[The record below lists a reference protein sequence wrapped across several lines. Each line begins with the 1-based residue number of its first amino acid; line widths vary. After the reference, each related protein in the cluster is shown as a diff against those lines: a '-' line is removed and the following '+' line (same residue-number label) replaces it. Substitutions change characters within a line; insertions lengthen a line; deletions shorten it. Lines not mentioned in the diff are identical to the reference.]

1 MEMLL
6 DVWKNFDYSNLL
18 GGIPLFKIVLA
29 FVILVIT
36 QFFRKL
42 ISNII
47 VTFIERLTAKTETTI
62 DDELIAIIKPALN
75 LVVLVFGVWLA
86 QAILAEELGPQLTA
100 NIDKIVNFIVIVLV
114 GYVIFRAASLLGRVM
129 ANSIL
134 KTETE
139 LDELLQPFLPK
150 IFQAVAIMAIVIKA
164 SEIFLGASA
173 GALVGLLGGAG
184 LTIGLLFKDIVYDW
198 FCTVVIYTDHLF
210 KEGDWVGVTG
220 VDGFAQ
226 VVEVGFRSTTLK
238 IMSWGSILK
247 LPNSQM
253 ITGIVQNWSQQA
265 GEEPLAWGLN
275 CTLKIDGIS
284 AEKTARICQ
293 SIRDSISTIEGMSAK
308 YLVRFTHIEENARVI
323 AIRAFVEN
331 QNLYFVNEEKL
342 NLAVLKVLE
351 KEGVD
356 TLYVHLRTEPE
367 RYQKSLAALNN

>member
-1 MEMLL
+1 MEALL
-6 DVWKNFDYSNLL
+6 DAWKNFDYLNLL
-18 GGIPLFKIVLA
+18 GGIPFVKIVLA
-29 FVILVIT
+29 FAILAIA

-42 ISNII
+42 ISNIV

-62 DDELIAIIKPALN
+62 DDELIAIIKPAIN
-75 LVVLVFGVWLA
+75 LVILVFGFWLA
-86 QAILAEELGPQLTA
+86 QAILAEELGPQLSA
-100 NIDKIVNFIVIVLV
+100 NIDKIINFVIIIIV
-114 GYVIFRAASLLGRVM
+114 GYVVFRAASLLGRVM
-129 ANSIL
+129 ANSVL

-139 LDELLQPFLPK
+139 LDDLLRPFLPK

-210 KEGDWVGVTG
+210 KEGDWIRLAEIEGLV
-220 VDGFAQ
+220 Q
-226 VVEVGFRSTTLK
+226 VVEIGFRSTTLK
-238 IMSWGSILK
+238 IMSWDSVLK

-253 ITGIVQNWSQQA
+253 ITGIVQNWSQPI
-265 GEEPLAWGLN
+265 GKEPLKWGLN

-284 AEKTARICQ
+284 ADKTAKVCQ
-293 SIRDSISTIEGMSAK
+293 SIRDSISTIKGMSSK

-323 AIRAFVEN
+323 AIRAFVED
-331 QNLYFVNEEKL
+331 QKLYFVNEEKL
-342 NLAVLKVLE
+342 NLAVLRVLE
-351 KEGVD
+351 QEGID

-367 RYQKSLAALNN
+367 SYKKSLAAVNN